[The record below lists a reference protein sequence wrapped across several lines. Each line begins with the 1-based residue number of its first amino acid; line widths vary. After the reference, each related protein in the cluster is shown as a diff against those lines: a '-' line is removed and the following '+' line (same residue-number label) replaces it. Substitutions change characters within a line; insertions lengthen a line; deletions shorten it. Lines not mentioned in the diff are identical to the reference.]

1 MLRLDFDKIKQQESS
16 PDGDARTATIQESP
30 QDIIERAMQ
39 QIVQLGHFEEVYLFT
54 EDALPLARA
63 DGQNQVGIEMI
74 IESAILLL
82 GLREITKTLGPESE
96 PSEIVIEGHNHRK
109 IVFRF
114 LEFFNKSTILAF
126 VVPPRK
132 SFRGLANRLESL
144 IQKVSIS

>member
-1 MLRLDFDKIKQQESS
+1 MLRLDFDKINRKELS
-16 PDGDARTATIQESP
+16 PEGIARTAKIQESP

-63 DGQNQVGIEMI
+63 DGQKQVGIEMI

-82 GLREITKTLGPESE
+82 GLQEITKNLGPESA
-96 PSEIVIEGHNHRK
+96 PSEVVIEGNNNRK

-114 LEFFNKSTILAF
+114 LECFGKSVILAF

-132 SFRGLANRLESL
+132 SFRGLANRLENL
-144 IQKVSIS
+144 IQKVSVS